1 MFFCLVMFAGS
12 TFKEQRDASRAR
24 IEFGEIV
31 QILDDSPAIHLFRIA
46 QEALNNAT
54 KHGHAKTVVI
64 ALESSDG
71 IISLRVSD
79 DGIGFDPTRS
89 ALRGMGLNIMRYR
102 ARMIGGVLEV
112 QPSSPSGTIVA
123 CTIERSPNTQRNS
136 DSVVY
141 D

>member
-1 MFFCLVMFAGS
+1 M
-12 TFKEQRDASRAR
+12 
-24 IEFGEIV
+24 
-31 QILDDSPAIHLFRIA
+31 QILDNALAIHLLRIA

-71 IISLRVSD
+71 VISFRVSD

-89 ALRGMGLNIMRYR
+89 AVRGMRLNIMRYR
-102 ARMIGGVLEV
+102 ARTIGGVLEV

-123 CTIERSPNTQRNS
+123 CTIERTQTPSQTPIR
-136 DSVVY
+136 
-141 D
+141 

>member
-1 MFFCLVMFAGS
+1 MFAGS

-31 QILDDSPAIHLFRIA
+31 QILDNSPAIHLFRIA

-102 ARMIGGVLEV
+102 ARMIGGWR
-112 QPSSPSGTIVA
+112 SSRALPRA
-123 CTIERSPNTQRNS
+123 R
-136 DSVVY
+136 
-141 D
+141 